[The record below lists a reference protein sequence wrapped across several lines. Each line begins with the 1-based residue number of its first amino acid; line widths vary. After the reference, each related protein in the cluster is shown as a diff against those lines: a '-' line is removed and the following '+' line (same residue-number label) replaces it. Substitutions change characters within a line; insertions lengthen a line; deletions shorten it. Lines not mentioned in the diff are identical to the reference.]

1 MIGPHT
7 RRQAGGGGAIGS
19 HTLGRMEKLAYLLW
33 DASPERD
40 LDAFRDRLL
49 DRLPKGLADCGA
61 SRVKILATDSDVA
74 AGAGLHLGALAP
86 DALVTFWLECVQ
98 DRGASE
104 SLLSGVSGRMAGYLV
119 VESQP
124 LRFETPEGPVG
135 RRLPGFTLV
144 GCIEPADGVA
154 HAEFIATWERVH
166 RDVAIETQSTFSY
179 VRHEVVPAIRTD
191 CNSGDIPIW
200 TAGASIGAF
209 HAVAVL
215 CRWPQ
220 LFHRAIGMSG
230 TWNILRFFGSEGRY
244 TEDYFVS
251 SPLQFVPTLAGP
263 HLAELRK
270 RFVLIA
276 SGAGRAE
283 NMDESW
289 GLAQVLG
296 AAYPWTVGS
305 TTRSV
310 ANWAMKSPTAPNSA
324 ELLRNEFTAWVTT
337 VSTGTTIEPTGRVGW
352 SSAASKVFMTVV
364 AR

>member
-179 VRHEVVPAIRTD
+179 VRNEVVRPLTADAPAWGGIVEEGFPLEALSDPRAFYD
-191 CNSGDIPIW
+191 AVGDEAKYQKNLARMIE
-200 TAGASIGAF
+200 SCRAF
-209 HAVAVL
+209 LSLEKVDSH
-215 CRWPQ
+215 P
-220 LFHRAIGMSG
+220 MSEY
-230 TWNILRFFGSEGRY
+230 RFF
-244 TEDYFVS
+244 
-251 SPLQFVPTLAGP
+251 
-263 HLAELRK
+263 
-270 RFVLIA
+270 
-276 SGAGRAE
+276 
-283 NMDESW
+283 
-289 GLAQVLG
+289 
-296 AAYPWTVGS
+296 
-305 TTRSV
+305 
-310 ANWAMKSPTAPNSA
+310 
-324 ELLRNEFTAWVTT
+324 
-337 VSTGTTIEPTGRVGW
+337 
-352 SSAASKVFMTVV
+352 
-364 AR
+364 